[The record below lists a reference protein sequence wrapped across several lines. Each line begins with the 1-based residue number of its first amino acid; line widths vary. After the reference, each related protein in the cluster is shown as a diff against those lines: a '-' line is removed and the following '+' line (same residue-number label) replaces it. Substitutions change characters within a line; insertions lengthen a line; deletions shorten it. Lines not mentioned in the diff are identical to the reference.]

1 MPVAELHWLSTRVE
15 NYEGRFCT
23 RMTAFIEKM
32 EERAQDRK
40 ERRQA
45 RHKAFVEM
53 LILRADGGAE
63 VQTSGHQ
70 ALALKKC
77 SALVPD
83 S

>member
-1 MPVAELHWLSTRVE
+1 MR
-15 NYEGRFCT
+15 EGFAQE
-23 RMTAFIEKM
+23 MTAFIEKM
-32 EERAQDRK
+32 EEREHDRK

-53 LILRADGGAE
+53 LILRADGGAK